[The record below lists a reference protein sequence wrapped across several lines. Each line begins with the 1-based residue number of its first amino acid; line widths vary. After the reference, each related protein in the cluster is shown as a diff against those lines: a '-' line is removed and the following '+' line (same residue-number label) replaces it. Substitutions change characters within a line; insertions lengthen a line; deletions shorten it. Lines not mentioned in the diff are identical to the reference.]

1 MIPRVTFR
9 SSPRSSSIRSRFLK
23 SAGIAS
29 TATVSAV
36 ALTVGLLGA
45 VGAGAADAAPI
56 CAGAGQ
62 PTRLVGSVPGAAL
75 EGLTVDTRGRLYTTD
90 ILTGRVFRLDAPGAR
105 PVPIATVP
113 GGGGAL
119 AWADPNTLLV
129 GFGANPTV
137 LVGDVARQAGI
148 VRLDINSLASRVW
161 VRGLSAANG
170 MDVARNGIVYATND
184 FGSLVGRVYPNGAV
198 QADWGSIPSA
208 NGAVLGRGDGFL
220 YVSRTFVNP
229 GVSRISTSNPR
240 VVQSL
245 LSTGPQTTPDG
256 LTLDSRD
263 RPVVP
268 FNASGEIV
276 RINAPGSY
284 CTLGRTPGLASV
296 LSYGQG
302 TRGFS
307 AGRLFRAGFDGGIYE
322 VPGGFDPAART
333 ATP

>member
-1 MIPRVTFR
+1 MNARVTFR
-9 SSPRSSSIRSRFLK
+9 SSIRSRFLK
-23 SAGIAS
+23 SAGILS
-29 TATVSAV
+29 SVAV
-36 ALTVGLLGA
+36 AAGLLGA
-45 VGAGAADAAPI
+45 VGAGSADAAPV
-56 CAGAGQ
+56 CPGAGQ
-62 PTRLVGSVPGAAL
+62 PVRLVGSVPGAAL

-90 ILTGRVFRLDAPGAR
+90 ILSGRVFRLDAPGAA

-119 AWADPNTLLV
+119 AWASPTTLLV
-129 GFGANPTV
+129 GFGANPSV
-137 LVGDVARQAGI
+137 IVGDVVRQAGI
-148 VRLDINSLASRVW
+148 VRLDINTLASRVW

-170 MDVARNGIVYATND
+170 MDVARNGTVYATND
-184 FGSLVGRVYPNGAV
+184 FGTLIGRAFPNGAV
-198 QADWGSIPSA
+198 QPDWASFPSA
-208 NGAVLGRGDGFL
+208 NGAVLGRDDGFL

-245 LSTGPQTTPDG
+245 LSTGPEATPDG

-268 FNASGEIV
+268 FNATGEIV
-276 RINAPGSY
+276 RINAPGSS
-284 CTLGRTPGLASV
+284 CLLGRTPGLASV
-296 LSYGQG
+296 LTYGQG
-302 TRGFS
+302 DRGFAS
-307 AGRLFRAGFDGGIYE
+307 GRLFRAGFDGRIYE